1 MPAYRQPSVTRLF
14 ERHKAPWARDGV
26 AAPDDA
32 VLQLCD
38 HHDDLFERPVCPS
51 SSSSGGKSPSWS
63 PNSVAGDTDQ
73 AHAITRMLDELQAI
87 NGRWVR

>member
-38 HHDDLFERPVCPS
+38 HHDDLFERPSMPEFFV
-51 SSSSGGKSPSWS
+51 KWRQ
-63 PNSVAGDTDQ
+63 VAKLESELGSRRHRPG
-73 AHAITRMLDELQAI
+73 ARNHANA
-87 NGRWVR
+87 G